1 MGGNGTALH
10 CTAAGVPH
18 STARRTPRTSFCPVP
33 RRNLIPFLLLA
44 LLGIGTLVFALLG
57 ASSAPSGATLTVQ
70 NGSDLTFSNSFALD
84 LVNTLSTARSN
95 GTISQVRQVDYKA
108 PDRMSVY
115 QEVGSSS
122 KLIAVL
128 SPSAVACSLSTYRAV
143 VGGST
148 SWTAS
153 GKSFVRTESLADYD
167 ARVPHATATTCTP
180 QPSSVLGSVH
190 ERAAVRAGY
199 LVGVRLTVVVP
210 PQKLASGQQAAGG
223 VENQALVLL
232 QVNGIRVST
241 LGK

>member
-1 MGGNGTALH
+1 M
-10 CTAAGVPH
+10 
-18 STARRTPRTSFCPVP
+18 P

-44 LLGIGTLVFALLG
+44 LLGVGTLVFAVLG
-57 ASSAPSGATLTVQ
+57 ASAAPSGATLTVQ
-70 NGSDLTFSNSFALD
+70 NGSALTFSDSFAMD
-84 LVNTLSTARSN
+84 LVSTLSSGGSK
-95 GTISQVRQVDYKA
+95 GTVSQVRQVDYKA

-128 SPSAVACSLSTYRAV
+128 TPSAVNCSLSTYRAV

-148 SWTAS
+148 PWTAS
-153 GKSFVRTESLADYD
+153 GKAFVRTETLADYD
-167 ARVPHATATTCTP
+167 ARVPHATASSCDP
-180 QPSSVLGSVH
+180 QPTGVLGSVN

-210 PQKLASGQQAAGG
+210 PQKLASGQQAASG

-232 QVNGIRVST
+232 EVNGTRVGT
-241 LGK
+241 LGT